1 MRLDQMTQP
10 FLDRRDY
17 LFSIVYLQS
26 ARLVLNQFSSQ
37 SLECFLMFLLAPHP
51 FPISQNITN

>member
-1 MRLDQMTQP
+1 MRLDQMTQL

-26 ARLVLNQFSSQ
+26 ARLVLNQVFQ
-37 SLECFLMFLLAPHP
+37 ESLECF
-51 FPISQNITN
+51 